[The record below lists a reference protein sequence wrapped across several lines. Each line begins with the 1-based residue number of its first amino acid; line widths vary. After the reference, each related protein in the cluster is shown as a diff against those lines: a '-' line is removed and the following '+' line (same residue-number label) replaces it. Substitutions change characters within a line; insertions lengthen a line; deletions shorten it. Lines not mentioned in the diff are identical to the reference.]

1 MNKLKFTI
9 IAALVAVS
17 SLGFGAKAE
26 GRWGVTLGGNYNE
39 VHFKQSDIINVD
51 RQFGAVAG
59 FTGEYMIPG
68 IGFGVDASLLYT
80 MRGSKL
86 HLGDRKVWSS
96 LGAGTENCTL
106 HYIDLPINLKFKYR
120 NLNGI
125 ENIIMPI
132 AFAGPTFS
140 FLAGHNKC
148 ADALS
153 YKTVSVGIHAGIG
166 CELYN
171 KVQINASYNFSI
183 GRSLRTK
190 LLDEND
196 AKNRTWTVTATYFF

>member
-1 MNKLKFTI
+1 MTI

-17 SLGFGAKAE
+17 SLSHNAKAE

-39 VHFKQSDIINVD
+39 VHFKQTDIIKVD
-51 RQFGAVAG
+51 RQFGAIAG
-59 FTGEYMIPG
+59 LTGEYMIPG
-68 IGFGVDASLLYT
+68 IGFGVDGSLLYA
-80 MRGSKL
+80 MRASKL
-86 HLGDRKVWSS
+86 NLGNCKVWSS
-96 LGAGTENCTL
+96 LGAGNENCTL
-106 HYIDLPINLKFKYR
+106 HYIDVPFNLKFKYR

-125 ENIIMPI
+125 ENIIMPVV
-132 AFAGPTFS
+132 FAGPTFS
-140 FLAGHNKC
+140 FLVGHNKC

-171 KVQINASYNFSI
+171 KVQLKASYNFSI

-196 AKNRTWTVTATYFF
+196 AKNRTWAVTATYFF